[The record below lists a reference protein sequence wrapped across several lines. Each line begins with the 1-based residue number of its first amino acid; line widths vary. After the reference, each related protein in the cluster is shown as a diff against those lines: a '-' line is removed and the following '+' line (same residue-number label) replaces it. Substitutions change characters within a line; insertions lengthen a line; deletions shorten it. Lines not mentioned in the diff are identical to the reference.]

1 MKERIKQIIDYYG
14 LNVYSFSIKI
24 GVSEGTIR
32 RFLSDKN
39 GLSVETLQK
48 ISNIY
53 TEINLDW
60 LITGRGSMLIDRS
73 PSNSI
78 IGDNNT
84 LAGHDIHIP
93 IPSPTSPDLLAQLHE
108 KDRTIATLA
117 NANAQL
123 VQQLLDLTS
132 QKTQKQ

>member
-1 MKERIKQIIDYYG
+1 MKQRLLQFIEYKCYSIREFER
-14 LNVYSFSIKI
+14 KI
-24 GVSEGTIR
+24 STSNGTIGR
-32 RFLSDKN
+32 YLSKDTDIQA
-39 GLSVETLQK
+39 GILSK
-48 ISNIY
+48 IADIFP
-53 TEINLDW
+53 ELNLDW

-108 KDRTIATLA
+108 KDRTIAALA

>member
-1 MKERIKQIIDYYG
+1 
-14 LNVYSFSIKI
+14 
-24 GVSEGTIR
+24 
-32 RFLSDKN
+32 
-39 GLSVETLQK
+39 
-48 ISNIY
+48 
-53 TEINLDW
+53 
-60 LITGRGSMLIDRS
+60 MLIDRS

>member
-1 MKERIKQIIDYYG
+1 MQNRLKQFIDYKSITIH
-14 LNVYSFSIKI
+14 NFEIKI
-24 GVSEGTIR
+24 GASENQIGKFIKTNTR
-32 RFLSDKN
+32 LRSDIF
-39 GLSVETLQK
+39 QK
-48 ISNIY
+48 IHDSFP
-53 TEINLDW
+53 ELNLDW

>member
-1 MKERIKQIIDYYG
+1 MKQRLKQFIDYVGVNNYTFEK
-14 LNVYSFSIKI
+14 NI
-24 GVSEGTIR
+24 GTSEGTLR
-32 RFLSDKN
+32 RFFGDKN
-39 GLSVETLQK
+39 GLTVATLAK
-48 ISNIY
+48 IADFYPQLS
-53 TEINLDW
+53 LDW

-93 IPSPTSPDLLAQLHE
+93 IPSPTSPDPLAQLHE